1 MGAGRKKKKGMTEN
15 NMAKNGGE
23 RTKRGGAGAHG
34 MRCRLQQWNESNGDN
49 L

>member
-1 MGAGRKKKKGMTEN
+1 MGTGRKMEKGTTEN

-23 RTKRGGAGAHG
+23 RTKRGGLEL
-34 MRCRLQQWNESNGDN
+34 MDRIERNGNN